1 MNRTNLYTAI
11 SLILFTPIVSYATTP
26 PPQLTLDQVIA
37 MSPNDAGPP
46 QVSSATVT
54 FDGDAGQ
61 PSKVAGI
68 GVGASANGYNGSTAI
83 GYRADAESQLS
94 IVIGT
99 FSGNESGAD
108 RSIAVGAESAVYGDA
123 EGGIALGT
131 NAKVGTAGSSGK
143 PNKIAKNSVALGSYS
158 VANKANSVAL
168 GSQSVADKDN
178 IVSLGNDN
186 LKRKITYLD
195 DGALAA
201 DSNEAINGSQLF
213 KVRDTLDKA
222 IEANKKEA
230 DDNLTAQ
237 HKVITDN
244 KNTVDANFVEHKKF
258 IDSNTTAI
266 TTNKKAADDKFAEQD
281 KSLKNI
287 MKSGVGLIQLTE
299 DNKTIMVSKLADDA
313 TTFNLENKN
322 ITGVKQGEVSQ
333 SSTEV
338 VTGSQ
343 LYATNQKVD
352 NNTSGINANTSGIN
366 ANTSGINANTS
377 RINANTSRINANTS
391 WINDNTNR
399 IDNLEN
405 KMSAVDK
412 ELGKIDKKVNR
423 GLAMS
428 AAMNGLFQ
436 PYGVGK
442 ANISVAFGGYGDHQA
457 VAVGSG
463 YRVNENVAFKVGVS
477 TTGSSKAMYNTAV
490 NIEW

>member
-1 MNRTNLYTAI
+1 MGG
-11 SLILFTPIVSYATTP
+11 YAANSTR
-26 PPQLTLDQVIA
+26 
-37 MSPNDAGPP
+37 
-46 QVSSATVT
+46 
-54 FDGDAGQ
+54 
-61 PSKVAGI
+61 AGI
-68 GVGASANGYNGSTAI
+68 AVGTSAQGNNGSTAI
-83 GYRADAESQLS
+83 GDGANSEGQLS

-99 FSGNESGAD
+99 VSNNELGAD
-108 RSIAVGAESAVYGDA
+108 RAIAVGAESAVYGDA

-131 NAKVGTAGSSGK
+131 NAKAGTAGSSGS
-143 PNKIAKNSVALGSYS
+143 PNKTAKNSVALGSYS

-178 IVSLGNDN
+178 IVSLGNDQ

-213 KVRDTLDKA
+213 KVSKT

-237 HKVITDN
+237 NKVITDN
-244 KNTVDANFVEHKKF
+244 KQ
-258 IDSNTTAI
+258 
-266 TTNKKAADDKFAEQD
+266 AADDKFAEQD

-299 DNKTIMVSKLADDA
+299 DNKTIIVSKLADDA

-322 ITGVKQGEVSQ
+322 MTGVKQGEVSQ
-333 SSTEV
+333 SSTDV

-352 NNTSGINANTSGIN
+352 NNTI
-366 ANTSGINANTS
+366 
-377 RINANTSRINANTS
+377 
-391 WINDNTNR
+391 R

-412 ELGKIDKKVNR
+412 ELGRIDKKINR